1 MLLSRQH
8 IWRYDVQGDKELS
21 VVELSVAFVL
31 NGLVLVEVEHGE
43 GALDEL
49 VPVELEVIEKLEEVN
64 GTRVIHVYLLKN
76 FEETS
81 RLMGW
86 WGWWVSGLVHVGMD
100 G

>member
-1 MLLSRQH
+1 MERGRLDQSSGARGN
-8 IWRYDVQGDKELS
+8 R
-21 VVELSVAFVL
+21 APR
-31 NGLVLVEVEHGE
+31 E
-43 GALDEL
+43 GAFDEL